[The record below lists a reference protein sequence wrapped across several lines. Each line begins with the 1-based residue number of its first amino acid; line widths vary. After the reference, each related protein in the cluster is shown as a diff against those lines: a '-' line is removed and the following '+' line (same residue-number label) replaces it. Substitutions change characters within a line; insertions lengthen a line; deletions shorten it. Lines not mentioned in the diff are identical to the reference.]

1 MCAAKPEE
9 NSTDSDGPVEF
20 ELPLSFLP
28 LLLGLG
34 GGSLLPLLTAGRQQK
49 ADRVKRSALKEKY
62 GQDIGRFRETTGNV
76 AAIDFGT
83 TFCSL
88 AYTTGSEEQSVA
100 NIKLNEVYSRVP
112 TAILLFQ
119 KQYRLPDD
127 SDDPIPKSMA
137 YEVKAFGY
145 EAQEEHRKLRSHD
158 RSKCLYFERFKMN
171 LQQDKVGII
180 QIHDSL
186 EL

>member
-62 GQDIGRFRETTGNV
+62 GQDIGRFHETTGNV

-88 AYTTGSEEQSVA
+88 AYTTGAEEQRIGNV
-100 NIKLNEVYSRVP
+100 KLNEVYLRVP
-112 TAILLFQ
+112 TAVLLCQ
-119 KQYRLPDD
+119 KQDCRNDD
-127 SDDPIPKSMA
+127 ADDPVPKSVA
-137 YEVKAFGY
+137 YEVKSLGY
-145 EAQEEHRKLRSHD
+145 DAQEEHRKLRSHD

-171 LQQDKVGII
+171 LQQDKVF
-180 QIHDSL
+180 
-186 EL
+186 

>member
-1 MCAAKPEE
+1 MLLVIAGQE
-9 NSTDSDGPVEF
+9 NF
-20 ELPLSFLP
+20 KK
-28 LLLGLG
+28 
-34 GGSLLPLLTAGRQQK
+34 K
-49 ADRVKRSALKEKY
+49 ANCVKRSALKEKY
-62 GQDIGRFRETTGNV
+62 GQDIGRFRETPGNV
-76 AAIDFGT
+76 AAIEIGT

-100 NIKLNEVYSRVP
+100 NIKLNEVYCVP
-112 TAILLFQ
+112 TAILL
-119 KQYRLPDD
+119 QYRLPDD

-145 EAQEEHRKLRSHD
+145 QAQEEHRKLRSHD

-171 LQQDKVGII
+171 LQQDKVGVI